1 MFDKIKTQYFMLD
14 KIKTHI
20 LCSLKTKHTY
30 FMLDKIKTHVLYF
43 R

>member
-20 LCSLKTKHTY
+20 LCSLKQNTY
-30 FMLDKIKTHVLYF
+30 FMFDKIKTHILYV

>member
-14 KIKTHI
+14 RIK
-20 LCSLKTKHTY
+20 TY
-30 FMLDKIKTHVLYF
+30 FMLVKNKTHIFYA